1 MKEAAVPLNLDHG
14 QRQAPETQFLFFSAS
29 AKNTCSSPWIF
40 VLSLRKQYV
49 CESDLQQ
56 QK

>member
-29 AKNTCSSPWIF
+29 AKNTCSSHHIDS
-40 VLSLRKQYV
+40 VLLALEEQSVWVYF
-49 CESDLQQ
+49 
-56 QK
+56 